1 MVMQNHLTCSFDLH
15 DNTGN
20 FEFRKFGRSLAK
32 KPIVCN
38 ILSNKFEIMEL
49 LFENVNKFLFKK
61 SLIRFAPRGSP
72 EQPCQRKGHVRRFA
86 KLIVVNAVHKF

>member
-1 MVMQNHLTCSFDLH
+1 MVLQNHLTCSFDLH
-15 DNTGN
+15 DDTGN

-61 SLIRFAPRGSP
+61 SLIRFALRGSP
-72 EQPCQRKGHVRRFA
+72 EQPCHRKGHVRRFA